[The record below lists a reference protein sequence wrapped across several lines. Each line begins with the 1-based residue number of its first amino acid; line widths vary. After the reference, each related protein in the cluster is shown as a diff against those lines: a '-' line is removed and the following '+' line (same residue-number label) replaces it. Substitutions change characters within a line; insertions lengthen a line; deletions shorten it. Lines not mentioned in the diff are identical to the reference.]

1 MSTLLLNHFNGT
13 DGATTFTDEI
23 GGITWSRRGSPYGGG
38 GELDTAT
45 KKLGSASL
53 LLPNASAA
61 ADTVEGSG
69 FSSPHAASY
78 TAETFLR
85 ISGSVGSA
93 YFYLNDASDNFQIAV
108 SFLAD
113 TQAWTVDVLDSSS
126 NSIFN
131 DTGGVTIASG
141 TWYHAAFV
149 RDSGAGTYALY
160 FNGTRISVG
169 SVGTNAR
176 TFDRVDLQNGSS
188 IDDTSFDETRL
199 TNEVKYSGSTY
210 VVPTAEFNSN
220 EIDTKS
226 AEFDHSSSS
235 AALTR
240 NAVALS
246 SEYGYEAPQTALT
259 GNLGVQSAEFAFE
272 VTPSRIQTGTIP
284 FDAEFGREFGNASL
298 SFTALIEAQSAEFG
312 KEWGFEPLIDVAGPE
327 MGWEADSPDLTAL
340 QILSE
345 VHSAEFDWEE
355 GSVRLRHFIAGI
367 DRPRR
372 IEAGRRSENRVI
384 RPQAYR
390 RIDIRRAI
398 Q

>member
-1 MSTLLLNHFNGT
+1 MSTLLLNHFNGA

-23 GGITWSRRGSPYGGG
+23 GGITWARRGSPFNGD
-38 GELDTAT
+38 GELDTAQA
-45 KKLGSASL
+45 KFGSASL
-53 LLPNASAA
+53 LCPSGLSAVSGA
-61 ADTVEGSG
+61 G
-69 FSSPHAASY
+69 FSSPHAGSW
-78 TAETFLR
+78 TAEAFVR
-85 ISGSVGSA
+85 ASSSNAAPQI
-93 YFYLNDASDNFQIAV
+93 FLNDASDNNQV
-108 SFLAD
+108 
-113 TQAWTVDVLDSSS
+113 QAGL
-126 NSIFN
+126 I
-131 DTGGVTIASG
+131 IASNEAFFYVEDSASTAFIDTSQAASISVN
-141 TWYHAAFV
+141 TWYHFAVV
-149 RDSGAGTYALY
+149 RDAGAGTYALY
-160 FNGTRISVG
+160 FNGSRLFVQTIG
-169 SVGTNAR
+169 DNAR
-176 TFDRVDLQNGSS
+176 TFDRLELHTSS
-188 IDDTSFDETRL
+188 ELSWFDEVRL

-220 EIDTKS
+220 EIGTQS

-246 SEYGYEAPQTALT
+246 SEYGYEAPQAALT

-284 FDAEFGREFGNASL
+284 FDAEFDREFGNASL

-355 GSVRLRHFIAGI
+355 GAVRLRHFITGI